1 MMTAIKTAQQ
11 YAAREHISSAAH
23 PRNLKLRLIS
33 SSPSEEGIDLIK
45 SLVDHVGNFV
55 QNEVTS
61 FIDLR
66 SVYLGNELG
75 RI

>member
-1 MMTAIKTAQQ
+1 
-11 YAAREHISSAAH
+11 
-23 PRNLKLRLIS
+23 
-33 SSPSEEGIDLIK
+33 
-45 SLVDHVGNFV
+45 V

-75 RI
+75 RIWS